1 MSVLNY
7 EIHEHPDTS
16 SNIFD
21 KQEIDILL
29 NNDNFFYENTDN
41 NTDDNNNYLETDNI
55 LSQQIDYSQNYNV
68 KKLTHIAK
76 YYNLNIKKNKKEEII
91 DNIIQFENNP
101 ENSIL
106 VYNRKRLWYYLN
118 ELKNDHYFSKFII
131 F

>member
-7 EIHEHPDTS
+7 EIHEQPDES

-41 NTDDNNNYLETDNI
+41 NTDNNNYLETDNI
-55 LSQQIDYSQNYNV
+55 ISQQIDYSQNYNI

-101 ENSIL
+101 ENSIA

-118 ELKNDHYFSKFII
+118 ELKNDNYFSKFII

>member
-1 MSVLNY
+1 MTVLNY
-7 EIHEHPDTS
+7 EIHEQHDDS

-41 NTDDNNNYLETDNI
+41 NNYLETDHI
-55 LSQQIDYSQNYNV
+55 ISQQIDYSQNYNI

-101 ENSIL
+101 ENSII

-118 ELKNDHYFSKFII
+118 ELKNDNYFSKFII

>member
-7 EIHEHPDTS
+7 EIHEQSDDST
-16 SNIFD
+16 NIFD

-41 NTDDNNNYLETDNI
+41 NNYLETDNI
-55 LSQQIDYSQNYNV
+55 ISQQIDYSQNYNV

-101 ENSIL
+101 ENSIA

-118 ELKNDHYFSKFII
+118 ELKNDNYFSKFII

>member
-1 MSVLNY
+1 MTVLNY
-7 EIHEHPDTS
+7 EIHEQHDDS

-41 NTDDNNNYLETDNI
+41 NNYLETDHI
-55 LSQQIDYSQNYNV
+55 ISQQIDYSQNYNI

-101 ENSIL
+101 ENSII
-106 VYNRKRLWYYLN
+106 VYTRKRLWYYLN
-118 ELKNDHYFSKFII
+118 ELKNDNYFSKFII

>member
-7 EIHEHPDTS
+7 EIHEQSDDST
-16 SNIFD
+16 NIFD

-41 NTDDNNNYLETDNI
+41 NNYLETDNI
-55 LSQQIDYSQNYNV
+55 ISQQIDYSQNYNI

-101 ENSIL
+101 ENSIV
-106 VYNRKRLWYYLN
+106 VYNRKRLWHYLN
-118 ELKNDHYFSKFII
+118 ELKNDNYFSKFII

>member
-7 EIHEHPDTS
+7 EIHEQSDDST
-16 SNIFD
+16 NIFD

-41 NTDDNNNYLETDNI
+41 NNYLETDNI
-55 LSQQIDYSQNYNV
+55 ISQQIDYSQNYNI

-101 ENSIL
+101 ENSIA

-118 ELKNDHYFSKFII
+118 ELKNDNYFSKFII

>member
-1 MSVLNY
+1 MTVLNY
-7 EIHEHPDTS
+7 EIHEQSDES
-16 SNIFD
+16 SNIFH

-41 NTDDNNNYLETDNI
+41 NNYLETDNI
-55 LSQQIDYSQNYNV
+55 ISQQIDYNQNYNI

-101 ENSIL
+101 ENSIV
-106 VYNRKRLWYYLN
+106 VYNRKRLWHYLN
-118 ELKNDHYFSKFII
+118 ELKNDNYFSKFII

>member
-7 EIHEHPDTS
+7 EIHEQTDDST
-16 SNIFD
+16 NIFD

-41 NTDDNNNYLETDNI
+41 NNYLETDNI
-55 LSQQIDYSQNYNV
+55 ISQQIDYSQNYNI

-101 ENSIL
+101 ENSIA

-118 ELKNDHYFSKFII
+118 ELKNDNYFSKFII

>member
-7 EIHEHPDTS
+7 EIHEQTDDST
-16 SNIFD
+16 NIFD

-41 NTDDNNNYLETDNI
+41 NNYLETDNI
-55 LSQQIDYSQNYNV
+55 ISQQIDYSQNYNI

-101 ENSIL
+101 ENSIV
-106 VYNRKRLWYYLN
+106 VYNRKRLWHYLN
-118 ELKNDHYFSKFII
+118 ELKNDNYFSKFII

>member
-7 EIHEHPDTS
+7 EIHEQTDDST
-16 SNIFD
+16 NIFD

-41 NTDDNNNYLETDNI
+41 NTDNNNYLETDNI
-55 LSQQIDYSQNYNV
+55 ISQQIDYSQNYNI

-101 ENSIL
+101 ENSIV
-106 VYNRKRLWYYLN
+106 VYNRKRLWHYLN
-118 ELKNDHYFSKFII
+118 ELKNDNYFSKFII

>member
-7 EIHEHPDTS
+7 EIHEQPDSS

-29 NNDNFFYENTDN
+29 NNDNFFYDNTDNNNDN

-76 YYNLNIKKNKKEEII
+76 YYNLNIKKIKK
-91 DNIIQFENNP
+91 
-101 ENSIL
+101 
-106 VYNRKRLWYYLN
+106 KR
-118 ELKNDHYFSKFII
+118 
-131 F
+131 